1 MTSVESLA
9 RPMIIGWEVRSI
21 LVPARGPLTITRE
34 QGSLRRLRAG
44 RAGLGRPASR
54 PRAELRF
61 LLVAGPNRS
70 VRITP
75 TAMMMN
81 SHSTARNASLINKRV
96 NSDIAVLFSPC
107 RAPAGSAVMAPP
119 AHAVALNRVYRLGS
133 QVNPL
138 DPVIVPD

>member
-1 MTSVESLA
+1 
-9 RPMIIGWEVRSI
+9 IGWEVRSMV
-21 LVPARGPLTITRE
+21 VPAREPLTTTRE
-34 QGSLRRLRAG
+34 RGSLRRPRAG
-44 RAGLGRPASR
+44 RAGFLGRPASR
-54 PRAELRF
+54 PPRAEPRF
-61 LLVAGPNRS
+61 LLVAGPNKS

-81 SHSTARNASLINKRV
+81 SHSTARNASLINMRV

-119 AHAVALNRVYRLGS
+119 AHAVASNRVYRLGS